1 MDEKNLRVLAIIII
15 LTLVVAW
22 IDWPGNTGI
31 HLNVGFLEFLGI
43 SRIDKDIKIH
53 QGLDLQGGLQVLLE
67 ADVSAGQK
75 LEPGMMEAARVIVDN
90 RVNALGVTEPL
101 VQLQGERRIIV
112 ELPGI
117 EDPEQ
122 AIATLRETGLLE
134 FIDAGATYLEEGT
147 VVKTTWSKAVS
158 DSQVPTTTATLSPQE
173 ETPTTETPSSK
184 EEAEEEAET
193 ETSTA
198 VLTPTSEEAEAETVT
213 PATTAEPTTEVTA
226 TISSEEGSAEEA
238 APEPSPTPVER
249 VFKTVMT
256 GKDLK
261 TAEVG
266 LDEYGKPQIGFELN
280 PEGAKIFADF
290 TSKNVGKFLA
300 IVLDKAVI
308 SCPTIQTPIR
318 DGRGRI
324 TGRFELEKARSI
336 AIQLKYGALPVPLRV
351 ETIRTVGPTLGQDS
365 VQKSIRAGSIGLS
378 VVLLFMLIYYRM
390 PGFLADLALIIYG
403 LLNFAIYKFG
413 IPGVFPGITLT
424 LPGITG
430 FILSTG
436 MAVDA
441 NILIFERMK
450 EELRAGKSLRAAID
464 AGFDRAWTSIR
475 DSNLST
481 IITCIILY
489 LFGNTFGASI
499 VKGFAI
505 TLGIGVVISMFTA
518 ITVTRT
524 FVRFIFDWMG
534 EELRDKRWLLGI

>member
-1 MDEKNLRVLAIIII
+1 MDEKNLRVLAAIII

-22 IDWPGNTGI
+22 IDWPGNSGI
-31 HLNVGFLEFLGI
+31 HLDVGFLEFLGI
-43 SRIDKDIKIH
+43 RRIDKDIKVH

-67 ADVSAGQK
+67 ADVSEGQTV
-75 LEPGMMEAARVIVDN
+75 EPGMMEAARVIVDN
-90 RVNALGVTEPL
+90 RVNALGVVEPL

-134 FIDAGATYLEEGT
+134 FIDAGTTYLEEGT
-147 VVKTTWSKAVS
+147 VVKTTWGGGVS
-158 DSQVPTTTATLSPQE
+158 DSQVPTTTATLSPEE
-173 ETPTTETPSSK
+173 ETEVATS
-184 EEAEEEAET
+184 AAAL
-193 ETSTA
+193 TSTSEEPEA
-198 VLTPTSEEAEAETVT
+198 KTETPTSEETEVEEVT
-213 PATTAEPTTEVTA
+213 PTATAEPAKEVTV
-226 TISSEEGSAEEA
+226 TVSSEEGSAEEA

-249 VFKTVMT
+249 VFETILT
-256 GKDLK
+256 GRDLK

-266 LDEYGKPQIGFELN
+266 LDEYGKPQIGLEFN
-280 PEGAKIFADF
+280 PDGAKIFADF

-300 IVLDKAVI
+300 IVLDKVVI

-351 ETIRTVGPTLGQDS
+351 ETVRTVGPTLGQDS

-378 VVLLFMLIYYRM
+378 VVLLFMLIYYRL

-413 IPGVFPGITLT
+413 IPGIFPAITLT

-481 IITCIILY
+481 ILTCIILY
-489 LFGNTFGASI
+489 LFGNTFGASV

-524 FVRFIFDWMG
+524 FIRFIFDWMG
-534 EELRDKRWLLGI
+534 EELRDTRWLLGI